1 MARPRA
7 FDEDRVLEQ
16 AMRAFWLH
24 GYEGTSTRDLCE
36 ATGLDRSSVYNAF
49 TSKHELFRRALIR
62 YTQTMTAAQ
71 AAILE
76 DGDRPAVERIRA
88 LFARIIDDEFTFRG
102 DAPSIGCL
110 GVNTTVEFGGRDAEI
125 ARLLEQD
132 AARRLESLRAA
143 IEEGR
148 RDGDVRSSRDA
159 ASLARYLNAVTAGIR
174 VSAQGG
180 ADRATLESIA
190 ETALDALTAS

>member
-1 MARPRA
+1 MARPRT

-62 YTQTMTAAQ
+62 YTETMTAAQ

-88 LFARIIDDEFTFRG
+88 LFAKIIEDEFTFRG

-110 GVNTTVEFGGRDAEI
+110 GVNTTVEFGGRDPEI
-125 ARLLEQD
+125 ARLLDHD

-143 IEEGR
+143 VEEGR

-174 VSAQGG
+174 VAAQGG

-190 ETALDALTAS
+190 ATALDALTAS

>member
-1 MARPRA
+1 MARPRT
-7 FDEDRVLEQ
+7 FDEDRVLDQ

-62 YTQTMTAAQ
+62 YTESTTAAQ
-71 AAILE
+71 TAILE

-88 LFARIIDDEFTFRG
+88 LFARIIDDEFTSRG

-110 GVNTTVEFGGRDAEI
+110 GVNTTVEFGGRDPEI
-125 ARLLEQD
+125 ALLLEQD
-132 AARRLESLRAA
+132 AARRLETLRAA
-143 IEEGR
+143 VEEGR

-174 VSAQGG
+174 VAAQGG
-180 ADRATLESIA
+180 ADRATLTSIA